1 MLIWLPKVLHYK
13 IEFFLRYIKM
23 FGEILIFGYY
33 ENEKLKFHW
42 YATLFNLDD
51 FTAKCKFIVLSQV
64 NGMLLTVKNFC

>member
-1 MLIWLPKVLHYK
+1 MKRQAINLLKNANLTVKSWL
-13 IEFFLRYIKM
+13 
-23 FGEILIFGYY
+23 FGEILIFGYN
-33 ENEKLKFHW
+33 ENEKFKFHW

>member
-1 MLIWLPKVLHYK
+1 
-13 IEFFLRYIKM
+13 M

-51 FTAKCKFIVLSQV
+51 FTAKCKFVVLSQV